1 MPGEEDLIGF
11 VTSGNFNLKEGR
23 GTGIAALSF
32 ARVFSEF
39 MCPTGKG
46 GSKEAMKRICVVRGV
61 GEQVGRLA
69 RWEVVY

>member
-1 MPGEEDLIGF
+1 MIGF

-32 ARVFSEF
+32 PRVFNELIS
-39 MCPTGKG
+39 PAGRG
-46 GSKEAMKRICVVRGV
+46 GKEALKKICVVRDV

-69 RWEVVY
+69 RWEVIH